1 MVTTKQTSQRTGQKL
16 NNTVLSHEISTNLC
30 ARVTGQSHAIHSP
43 LTLTHNN
50 QSVLIKKLNSNM
62 QCECYTFD
70 DSMSRVH
77 LKCSSSSSSQLDES
91 AEHSEL
97 AQCLLG
103 GEREGEREKEC
114 ARLGDLQNKITKR

>member
-1 MVTTKQTSQRTGQKL
+1 MWVLHIWWL
-16 NNTVLSHEISTNLC
+16 NVKGT
-30 ARVTGQSHAIHSP
+30 
-43 LTLTHNN
+43 
-50 QSVLIKKLNSNM
+50 
-62 QCECYTFD
+62 
-70 DSMSRVH
+70 